1 MSHFPQ
7 PQIDFSAA
15 VDFANETHCGKISI
29 LVPKFQFQLKLTSE
43 IISLY
48 FEVFWQV
55 FWH

>member
-1 MSHFPQ
+1 MSHSQ

-29 LVPKFQFQLKLTSE
+29 LVLKFQFQLKLTSE

>member
-1 MSHFPQ
+1 MSHSQ